1 MQHEEGEGGAEK
13 DGGQVALPAAPGH
26 RLLPLG
32 ALTLQ
37 QRALVGESGMHRNIG
52 INSSIGQWRVR
63 HALEKG

>member
-1 MQHEEGEGGAEK
+1 MQHEEGEGGAEE

-37 QRALVGESGMHRNIG
+37 QRTLVGESGMRRSISIGHFSGKIG
-52 INSSIGQWRVR
+52 ICNG
-63 HALEKG
+63 

>member
-1 MQHEEGEGGAEK
+1 MQHEEGEGGAEE

-37 QRALVGESGMHRNIG
+37 QRALVGESGMYRNR
-52 INSSIGQWRVR
+52 SIGNFGGKICVCN
-63 HALEKG
+63 G

>member
-1 MQHEEGEGGAEK
+1 MQHEEGEGGAEE

-37 QRALVGESGMHRNIG
+37 QRALVGESSIHRNRCIGHFGGKIG
-52 INSSIGQWRVR
+52 ICNG
-63 HALEKG
+63 

>member
-37 QRALVGESGMHRNIG
+37 QRTLVGKSGMNRIMGHFGGKIG
-52 INSSIGQWRVR
+52 ICNG
-63 HALEKG
+63 

>member
-1 MQHEEGEGGAEK
+1 MQHEEGEGGAEE

-37 QRALVGESGMHRNIG
+37 QRALVGESGVHRIISIGNFGGKIG
-52 INSSIGQWRVR
+52 ICNG
-63 HALEKG
+63 

>member
-13 DGGQVALPAAPGH
+13 DGGQVTLPAAPGH

-37 QRALVGESGMHRNIG
+37 QRALVGESGVHRNR
-52 INSSIGQWRVR
+52 SIGNFGD
-63 HALEKG
+63 KIGTCNG

>member
-1 MQHEEGEGGAEK
+1 MQHEEGEGGAEE

-37 QRALVGESGMHRNIG
+37 QRALVGESGVHRT
-52 INSSIGQWRVR
+52 
-63 HALEKG
+63 

>member
-37 QRALVGESGMHRNIG
+37 QRALVGESGVHRDTGHIGGKIG
-52 INSSIGQWRVR
+52 ICN
-63 HALEKG
+63 E